1 MMNKITNN
9 SNPLPKLPKPI
20 GIYQPFRR
28 VNNQIYVSGQLPI
41 SNGKIVADIKETDD
55 FIVSAEKQL
64 ELATL
69 NLIAQAASAVNSDI
83 KKIKSCIRINIYIV
97 VPANYTDHSSLA
109 NTSSKILND
118 FFPETDGHARTT
130 IGVHSLPMGA
140 LIEVDGIFE
149 TI

>member
-9 SNPLPKLPKPI
+9 SYPLPKLPKPI

-83 KKIKSCIRINIYIV
+83 KKIKSCIRITNI
-97 VPANYTDHSSLA
+97 
-109 NTSSKILND
+109 
-118 FFPETDGHARTT
+118 
-130 IGVHSLPMGA
+130 
-140 LIEVDGIFE
+140 
-149 TI
+149 